1 MFNIERIKQDR
12 SAVKEFGLKNMKEL
26 WQAQTKISNIRR
38 NIRIL
43 LSGKSGQDET
53 EKNIIN
59 RLTKLGVVKQG
70 AVLGDLL
77 DLDEKHFLERRLET
91 VVFRKGLAKS
101 MKQSRQLI
109 VHGFISIKDRKV
121 NKPGYIVNTNEEE
134 NIAYYKKIDINKNDD
149 QNKKIVSNEKESNN
163 ANIINEESKVK

>member
-1 MFNIERIKQDR
+1 
-12 SAVKEFGLKNMKEL
+12 MKEL

-59 RLTKLGVVKQG
+59 KLTKLGVVKQD
-70 AVLGDLL
+70 AMLGDLL
-77 DLDEKHFLERRLET
+77 DLNEKHFLERRLET

-101 MKQSRQLI
+101 IKQSRQLI
-109 VHGFISIKDRKV
+109 VHGFISINDRKV
-121 NKPGYIVNTNEEE
+121 NKPGYIVNINEEQ
-134 NIAYYKKIDINKNDD
+134 NITYYKKIDINKNDN
-149 QNKKIVSNEKESNN
+149 QSKKYESSEKTNNNEKELNS